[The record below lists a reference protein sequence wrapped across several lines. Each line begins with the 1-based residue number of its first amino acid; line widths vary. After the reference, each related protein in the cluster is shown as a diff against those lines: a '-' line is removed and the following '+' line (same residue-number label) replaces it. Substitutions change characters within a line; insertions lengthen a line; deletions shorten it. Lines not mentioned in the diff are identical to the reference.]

1 MSSKIITTVLVVAVV
16 GPFAYIA
23 AQDAVSIKQHLQE
36 QTTHIEKL
44 NTKYEQLDAQLD
56 ETVDYKNRTAQEVQ
70 RLETE
75 TKNAILE
82 RQKLEAELG
91 AN

>member
-1 MSSKIITTVLVVAVV
+1 MVAVIV

-36 QTTHIEKL
+36 QTTHIERL
-44 NTKYEQLDAQLD
+44 SAKYEKLDARLN
-56 ETVDYKNRTAQEVQ
+56 ETVDYKNEAALEIQK
-70 RLETE
+70 LETE
-75 TKNAILE
+75 TQNAILE